1 MKSTIVLAP
10 DIIRARV
17 KALVSMHFF
26 MKEID
31 RRPLTADDDPTLNQ
45 AIVFAFSR
53 ALIRIADWV
62 DSFNIQPLNFYDT
75 PDELLQL
82 EVTLEVDNGATV
94 NLPLIRRALE
104 DYISSSLMNELLADS
119 PQASTYRMRCDDAL
133 IEIDTMLTLPAAGS
147 PPRLKRSY

>member
-10 DIIRARV
+10 DIIKARV

-82 EVTLEVDNGATV
+82 EVTLEIDNGATV

-104 DYISSSLMNELLADS
+104 DYISLSLMNELLAHS
-119 PQASTYRMRCDDAL
+119 PQASTYRIRCDDAL